1 MLSASKIMLTLKAYG
16 LSRYAIKGQYD
27 RKWIDE
33 TRDKKLRK
41 LVRYCYENVKY
52 YREAFD
58 QANVTPANIHSAKD
72 IYKLP
77 FLTKKE
83 LQGRLWDFLPKQI
96 GPCRISRTSG
106 STGVPVC
113 IFSDENSRMHNA
125 AAVIKYRKAVGI
137 ALFGSTIITPLK
149 NESEKTKKPVWT
161 YFHGLHK
168 TCYVNPYLESQEH
181 FDYASKLFKRK
192 ADAALI
198 GITPAI
204 VKLAYQINDGK
215 VSGFRPKAIITGGQS
230 LSDKDRDVIEGVFS
244 TKVTD
249 VYACSEGGEVAWQC
263 RASDYYHINE
273 DNCIVEILKDD
284 KSAKSGEV
292 GEVVITNLN
301 RFAMPILRYK
311 VGDLAIATDHKCIC
325 GRKLAMLEKIVGRDG
340 QNIICPNGK
349 VLLWN
354 QLKGFMN
361 ISQVRQ
367 FQIIQNSD
375 GSLTV
380 KYVPA
385 EDADIREISRLI
397 KSRFEPV
404 VGNSVKFNIEEVTS
418 IKPAK
423 SGKLKLVVSNY
434 RR

>member
-1 MLSASKIMLTLKAYG
+1 MVSANKIMLTLKAYG
-16 LSRYAIKGQYD
+16 LSRGAIKRQYD
-27 RKWIDE
+27 RKRIDE
-33 TRDKKLRK
+33 TRDRKLRR
-41 LVRYCYENVKY
+41 LVRYCYENIKY
-52 YREAFD
+52 YREAFE
-58 QANVTPANIHSAKD
+58 QANVVPADIRSAKD

-83 LQGRLWDFLPKQI
+83 LRGRLWDFLPKEI
-96 GPCRISRTSG
+96 GSCRISRTSG

-113 IFSDENSRMHNA
+113 IFSDANSRMHNA
-125 AAVIKYRKAVGI
+125 AAIIKYRKAVGI
-137 ALFGSTIITPLK
+137 GLFGSTIITPLK
-149 NESEKTKKPVWT
+149 NEAQGTKKPLWT

-168 TCYVNPYLESQEH
+168 TCYVNPYLESDEH
-181 FDYASKLFKRK
+181 FDYASNLFRRK
-192 ADAALI
+192 NGAALI
-198 GITPAI
+198 GITPAV
-204 VKLAYQINDGK
+204 VKLAYQIKDGK
-215 VSGFRPKAIITGGQS
+215 IKGFKPKAIITGGQS
-230 LSDKDRDVIEGVFS
+230 LSDKQREVIEEVFA

-273 DNCIVEILKDD
+273 DNCLVEILKDD
-284 KSAKSGEV
+284 RPAKAGET

-311 VGDLAIATDHKCIC
+311 VGDLAIATDHKCKC
-325 GRKLAMLEKIVGRDG
+325 GRKLAMLEKIVGRSGED
-340 QNIICPNGK
+340 IICPDGK

-367 FQIIQNSD
+367 FQIVQNTAGD
-375 GSLTV
+375 LTV

-385 EDADIREISRLI
+385 EDADTLWISKLI
-397 KSRFEPV
+397 KSRFEPII
-404 VGNSVKFNIEEVTS
+404 GNSIKLNIETVTA

-423 SGKLKLVVSNY
+423 SGKIKLVVSDY
-434 RR
+434 KR

>member
-1 MLSASKIMLTLKAYG
+1 
-16 LSRYAIKGQYD
+16 
-27 RKWIDE
+27 
-33 TRDKKLRK
+33 
-41 LVRYCYENVKY
+41 
-52 YREAFD
+52 
-58 QANVTPANIHSAKD
+58 
-72 IYKLP
+72 
-77 FLTKKE
+77 
-83 LQGRLWDFLPKQI
+83 
-96 GPCRISRTSG
+96 
-106 STGVPVC
+106 
-113 IFSDENSRMHNA
+113 MHNA
-125 AAVIKYRKAVGI
+125 AAIIKYRKAVGI

-149 NESEKTKKPVWT
+149 NEAEKTKKPAWT

-168 TCYVNPYLESQEH
+168 TYYVNPYLESQEH

-192 ADAALI
+192 ANAALI

-204 VKLAYQINDGK
+204 VKLAYQVNDGK
-215 VSGFRPKAIITGGQS
+215 VEGFKPKAIITSGQS
-230 LSDKDRDVIEGVFS
+230 LSDKQRDVIEGVFS

-249 VYACSEGGEVAWQC
+249 VYACSECGEVAWQC

-273 DNCIVEILKDD
+273 DNCLVEILKDD
-284 KSAKSGEV
+284 KPAKSGEV

-311 VGDLAIATDHKCIC
+311 VGDLAIATDHKCKC
-325 GRKLAMLEKIVGRDG
+325 NRKLAMLKKIVGRDG

-367 FQIIQNSD
+367 FQIVQNSD
-375 GSLTV
+375 GDLTV

-385 EDADIREISRLI
+385 EDADTLWISKLI
-397 KSRFEPV
+397 KSRFEPIT
-404 VGNSVKFNIEEVTS
+404 GNSIKFAIEEVTT
-418 IKPAK
+418 INPAK

-434 RR
+434 KR

>member
-1 MLSASKIMLTLKAYG
+1 MVSASKIMLTLKAYG
-16 LSRYAIKGQYD
+16 LSMGAVKRQYD

-33 TRDKKLRK
+33 TRNKKLRR

-58 QANVTPANIHSAKD
+58 QANVTPADIHSTAD

-77 FLTKKE
+77 FLTKKQ
-83 LQGRLWDFLPKQI
+83 LRGRLWDFLPKQI

-113 IFSDENSRMHNA
+113 IFSDANSRMHNA
-125 AAVIKYRKAVGI
+125 AAIIKYRKAVGI
-137 ALFGSTIITPLK
+137 ALFGSAIITPLK
-149 NESEKTKKPVWT
+149 NEAEKTKKPAWT
-161 YFHGLHK
+161 YFHGVHK
-168 TCYVNPYLESQEH
+168 TYYVNPYLESQEH
-181 FDYASKLFKRK
+181 FDYASKLFKKK

-204 VKLAYQINDGK
+204 IKLAYQINDGK
-215 VSGFRPKAIITGGQS
+215 VSGFRPKAIITSGQS
-230 LSDKDRDVIEGVFS
+230 LSDKNRDVIERVFS

-263 RASDYYHINE
+263 RASGFYHINE

-284 KSAKSGEV
+284 KSVKSGEV
-292 GEVVITNLN
+292 GEVAITNLN

-311 VGDLAIATDHKCIC
+311 IGDLAIATDHQCIC
-325 GRKLAMLEKIVGRDG
+325 GRKLAMLERIVGRTGED
-340 QNIICPNGK
+340 IICPDGK

-367 FQIIQNSD
+367 FQIVQNND
-375 GSLTV
+375 GDLTV

-385 EDADIREISRLI
+385 EDADIRDISKLI
-397 KSRFEPV
+397 KSRFEPL
-404 VGNSVKFNIEEVTS
+404 VGNSVKFNIEEVTT
-418 IKPAK
+418 INPTK

>member
-1 MLSASKIMLTLKAYG
+1 MVSAGKIMLTLKAYW
-16 LSRYAIKGQYD
+16 LSRAAIRRQYD
-27 RKWIDE
+27 RRRIVKA
-33 TRDKKLRK
+33 RDRKLRK
-41 LVRYCYENVKY
+41 LVRYCYENIKY

-58 QANVTPANIHSAKD
+58 QANVRPADIRSAED

-77 FLTKKE
+77 FLTKKQLRE
-83 LQGRLWDFLPKQI
+83 QLWDFLPKEI

-137 ALFGSTIITPLK
+137 GLFGSTIITPLK
-149 NESEKTKKPVWT
+149 NESEKTKKPAWT

-168 TCYVNPYLESQEH
+168 TYYVNPYLESQEH
-181 FDYASKLFKRK
+181 FDYMSKLFKRK
-192 ADAALI
+192 KNAALI

-204 VKLAYQINDGK
+204 VKLAYQVSDGK
-215 VSGFRPKAIITGGQS
+215 IESFKPKAIITGGQS
-230 LSDKDRDVIEGVFS
+230 LSDKDRDTIETAFS

-249 VYACSEGGEVAWQC
+249 VYSCSEGGEVAWQC
-263 RASDYYHINE
+263 GKSDYYHINE
-273 DNCIVEILKDD
+273 DNCIVEILKNDEP
-284 KSAKSGEV
+284 AKAGET

-311 VGDLAIATDHKCIC
+311 TGDLAIATDYKCRC

-340 QNIICPNGK
+340 QDIICPNGK

-367 FQIIQNSD
+367 FQIIQNSVGD
-375 GSLTV
+375 LTV
-380 KYVPA
+380 RYEPQ
-385 EDADIREISRLI
+385 EDADIHEIDRLI
-397 KSRFEPV
+397 KSRFAPFI
-404 VGNSVKFNIEEVTS
+404 GNSIKFNIEKVTT
-418 IKPAK
+418 INPAK
-423 SGKLKLVVSNY
+423 SGKLQLVVSNY
-434 RR
+434 KR

>member
-1 MLSASKIMLTLKAYG
+1 MVCAGKIMLTLKGYW
-16 LSRYAIKGQYD
+16 LSRRAIKRQYN
-27 RKWIDE
+27 RRRIVE
-33 TRDKKLRK
+33 ARDIKLRK
-41 LVRYCYENVKY
+41 LVRYCYENIKY

-58 QANVTPANIHSAKD
+58 EANIRAGDICSAHD

-77 FLTKKE
+77 FLTKKQLRE
-83 LQGRLWDFLPKQI
+83 RLWDFLPKEP

-125 AAVIKYRKAVGI
+125 AAVIRYRKAVGI
-137 ALFGSTIITPLK
+137 GLFGSTIITPLK
-149 NESEKTKKPVWT
+149 NESEKTRKPAWT

-168 TCYVNPYLESQEH
+168 TYYINPYLESREH
-181 FDYASKLFKRK
+181 FDYASKLFTRNKN
-192 ADAALI
+192 AALI

-204 VKLAYQINDGK
+204 VKLAYQIEDGK
-215 VSGFRPKAIITGGQS
+215 VEGFKPKAIITGGQS
-230 LSDKDRDVIEGVFS
+230 LSDKERYIIEAVFS

-249 VYACSEGGEVAWQC
+249 VYACSEGGEIAWQC
-263 RASDYYHINE
+263 RDSDYYHINE

-284 KSAKSGEV
+284 RPAKDGEI

-311 VGDLAIATDHKCIC
+311 IGDLAVATNHQCRC
-325 GRKLAMLEKIVGRDG
+325 GRKLAMLEKIVGRSGED
-340 QNIICPNGK
+340 IICPDGK

-367 FQIIQNSD
+367 FQIVQNRD
-375 GSLTV
+375 GNMAV
-380 KYVPA
+380 KYVPQ
-385 EDADIREISRLI
+385 EDADIHEIDRLI
-397 KSRFEPV
+397 KSRFEPIT
-404 VGNSVKFNIEEVTS
+404 GNSIKFKIEKVTT

-423 SGKLKLVVSNY
+423 SGKIKLVFSDY
-434 RR
+434 KR